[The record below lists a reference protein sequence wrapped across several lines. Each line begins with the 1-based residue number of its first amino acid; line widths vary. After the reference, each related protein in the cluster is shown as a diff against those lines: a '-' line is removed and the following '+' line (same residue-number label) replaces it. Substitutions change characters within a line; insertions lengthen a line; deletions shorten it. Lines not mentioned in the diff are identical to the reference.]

1 MRTDE
6 IVVRNSAWG
15 AFRGRPRITVIQGKM
30 HVDLQNDPQLPLELS
45 HRVLD
50 TGEAAVEIGGELD
63 VATAD
68 AAFRYVSQVID
79 RAGGPVVV
87 SLAQVRFCDARGL
100 HALVRMSH
108 YAQRANCRFLVTS
121 PSPRLTRLMKITGLG
136 ETFLAAS

>member
-1 MRTDE
+1 
-6 IVVRNSAWG
+6 
-15 AFRGRPRITVIQGKM
+15 M
-30 HVDLQNDPQLPLELS
+30 HVDLQNDPQSPLELS

-68 AAFRYVSQVID
+68 AAFRYVSQIID
-79 RAGGPVVV
+79 HAGGPVVV

-108 YAQRANCRFLVTS
+108 YAQQADCPFRVTS
-121 PSPRLTRLMKITGLG
+121 PSPRLARLMQITGLG
-136 ETFLAAS
+136 GTFLAAS